1 MPEDRQPS
9 PPRAEGPDALRQAL
23 LARYEDLSP
32 QAQKLAGF
40 VLENPDEVAFL
51 SVRRLAHVAGVNPS
65 AVIRLAQAAG
75 FDSFEA
81 FREVFRA
88 ALQAR
93 KVHYGTRAAALQREA
108 RQGSQGGEQG
118 TFQTVARSA
127 IANIEAF
134 FQPEMAV
141 SLERIA
147 KGIVT
152 APAVHVVGVRSSRSL
167 AVYFAYVGRIAFP
180 HIRLVPTAESM
191 LIDEL
196 ALGAPGDML
205 MVFTFEPYSAEMV
218 RAARLAQGA
227 GMRIV
232 AVTDRPTSPIARD
245 AWGVLSIPMESPH
258 YLPSLVACQAVCEAL
273 LATMV
278 SLSGRPAI
286 DNVTSF
292 EDRVRRVGGY
302 VE

>member
-1 MPEDRQPS
+1 MTDHQSFSSRVD
-9 PPRAEGPDALRQAL
+9 GPDALRQAL
-23 LARYEDLSP
+23 LARYEELSP

-75 FDSFEA
+75 FDSFEK

-108 RQGSQGGEQG
+108 RQGDRGGEQG

-134 FQPEMAV
+134 FQPETAV

-147 KGIVT
+147 KGIVA

-180 HIRLVPTAESM
+180 HIRLVPTAESL

-196 ALGAPGDML
+196 AFGAPGDML

-227 GMRIV
+227 GMRVV

-245 AWGVLSIPMESPH
+245 AWGVLSVPMESPH

-292 EDRVRRVGGY
+292 EGRVRRVGGY

>member
-1 MPEDRQPS
+1 MTDDQPS
-9 PPRAEGPDALRQAL
+9 PSRIGDPDTLRQAL
-23 LARYEDLSP
+23 LARYESLSP

-51 SVRRLAHVAGVNPS
+51 SVRRLADAAGVNPS

-75 FDSFEA
+75 FDSFEV

-93 KVHYGTRAAALQREA
+93 KVHYGVRAAALQRDA
-108 RQGSQGGEQG
+108 RQSQGGEQG

-134 FQPEMAV
+134 FQPEMAA

-147 KGIVT
+147 KGIVA

-180 HIRLVPTAESM
+180 HIRLAPTAETM

-227 GMRIV
+227 GMRVV

-245 AWGVLSIPMESPH
+245 AWGVLSIPMEGPH
-258 YLPSLVACQAVCEAL
+258 YLPSLVACQAACEAL